1 MDAWIVLGNKR
12 QQTAEIDS
20 NWSHEN

>member
-1 MDAWIVLGNKR
+1 MNAWIVLGNKR